1 MSYKLIRMLMKNLI
15 FLILTITSVN
25 VFGLK
30 LPIKKKPNV
39 IIIMTD
45 DQGYPE
51 LSMHGNPIL
60 KTPNLDELGKSSVQ
74 FKNFHVTPM
83 CAPTRGELLTGLDNA
98 VNQLSNVSSGRALL
112 KSGIPT
118 MGNIFAGNGYS
129 TGIFGKWHMGSN
141 YPYRPQDRG
150 FEESVWFPSSHIGS
164 VSDFWGN
171 DYFDDTYW
179 HNGKKQ
185 KYEGYCTDIFF
196 SESKR
201 FIEESIDREKPFFAY
216 ISTNTPHGPLY
227 PKEEDYKVLE
237 KLFDKSEFAGEKGLK
252 SRLVKYLAMIR
263 NIDSNI
269 GDLTDFLDDKG
280 VIDDTII
287 IFLTDNGSTMGKSY
301 FNAGMRGMKTEL
313 WEGGHRVPLFI
324 KWVNGNFKNTG
335 KEVEG
340 LCKVTDILPTLVELC
355 GLNVTNKSS
364 LKGLSLASILDGKEE
379 ISKDRKLIINYSR
392 MPNFISYPIPHGQT
406 ILKKEGAVVLWKG
419 WRLLESR
426 ELYNLENDPKQQL
439 NIYDKNPAIVKIL
452 ENELDQ
458 WWDSVKDDA
467 NEVQRIIIG
476 SAYENPTTLTA
487 IDWLDVFVDQQQ
499 QISLGARKNSY
510 WCLEVE
516 EVGEYEIELRRWPRE
531 TDATITGVPTTLG
544 GRKVKTYP
552 LPIKQASIYIGGVE
566 LRSISEKNPY
576 GFEGLTKN
584 VNSEDKFIKFN
595 VNLKKGP
602 IYLHTFFHL
611 DEGSDKKA
619 SDQNLIG
626 AYYVYINKI

>member
-1 MSYKLIRMLMKNLI
+1 MKNLI
-15 FLILTITSVN
+15 LVMLTISVTN
-25 VFGLK
+25 VFGFDRASE
-30 LPIKKKPNV
+30 KKPNV
-39 IIIMTD
+39 IVIMTD

-60 KTPNLDELGKSSVQ
+60 KTPNLDKLGKSSVQ

-98 VNQLSNVSSGRALL
+98 VNQLSNVSSGRSLL

-118 MGNIFAGNGYS
+118 MGNIFGANGYS

-150 FEESVWFPSSHIGS
+150 FDESVWFPSSHIGS

-196 SESKR
+196 NESIR
-201 FIEESIDREKPFFAY
+201 FIEESIDQDKPFFAY
-216 ISTNTPHGPLY
+216 IATNTPHGPLY
-227 PKEEDYKVLE
+227 PKQEDYEALE
-237 KLFDKSEFAGEKGLK
+237 KLFEKSKFANQKGLK
-252 SRLVKYLAMIR
+252 SSLVKYLAMIR
-263 NIDSNI
+263 NIDSNV
-269 GDLTDFLDDKG
+269 GDLANFLDTKG

-324 KWVNGNFKNTG
+324 KWKNGNFK
-335 KEVEG
+335 EVGNEIEG
-340 LCKVTDILPTLVELC
+340 LCRVTDIVPTLVELC
-355 GLNVTNKSS
+355 GLKISNRSS
-364 LKGLSLASILDGKEE
+364 LKGMSLAPILKGKKE
-379 ISKDRKLIINYSR
+379 ISKERKLIINYSR

-406 ILKKEGAVVLWKG
+406 ILKKEGAVVLWKN

-439 NIYDKNPAIVKIL
+439 NIYDENPGIVQIL
-452 ENELDQ
+452 DNELDR
-458 WWDSVKDDA
+458 WWDSVKEDA

-476 SAYENPTTLTA
+476 SSHENPTNLTA

-499 QISLGARKNSY
+499 QISYGARKNSY
-510 WCLEVE
+510 WCLEVDNA
-516 EVGEYEIELRRWPRE
+516 GEYEIELRRWPKE
-531 TDATITGVPTTLG
+531 TNALITGVPNTLG
-544 GRKVKTYP
+544 GRKAKTHA
-552 LPIKQASIYIGGVE
+552 LPITQASIYIGGLE
-566 LRSISEKNPY
+566 LRSISDKNPY
-576 GFEGLTKN
+576 GFEGLTKK
-584 VNSEDKFIKFN
+584 VDPKDTAIKFN
-595 VNLKKGP
+595 VNLEKGP

-611 DEGSDKKA
+611 DEGSSTRG

-626 AYYVYINKI
+626 AYYVCIKKLS

>member
-1 MSYKLIRMLMKNLI
+1 MKNLI
-15 FLILTITSVN
+15 LVMLTISVTN
-25 VFGLK
+25 IFGFDQASE
-30 LPIKKKPNV
+30 KKPNV
-39 IIIMTD
+39 IVIMTD

-60 KTPNLDELGKSSVQ
+60 KTPNLDKLGKSSVQ

-98 VNQLSNVSSGRALL
+98 VNQLSNVSSGRSLL

-118 MGNIFAGNGYS
+118 MGNIFGANGYS

-150 FEESVWFPSSHIGS
+150 FDESVWFPSSHIGS

-196 SESKR
+196 NESIR
-201 FIEESIDREKPFFAY
+201 FIEESIDQDKPFFAY
-216 ISTNTPHGPLY
+216 IATNTPHGPLY
-227 PKEEDYKVLE
+227 PKQEDYEVLE
-237 KLFDKSEFAGEKGLK
+237 KLFEKSKFANQKGLK
-252 SRLVKYLAMIR
+252 SSLVKYLAMIR
-263 NIDSNI
+263 NIDSNV
-269 GDLTDFLDDKG
+269 GDLANFLDTKG

-324 KWVNGNFKNTG
+324 KWKNGNFKEVGN
-335 KEVEG
+335 EVEG
-340 LCKVTDILPTLVELC
+340 LCRVTDIVPTLVELC
-355 GLNVTNKSS
+355 GLKISNRSS
-364 LKGLSLASILDGKEE
+364 LKGMSLAPILKGKKE
-379 ISKDRKLIINYSR
+379 ISKERKLIINYSR

-406 ILKKEGAVVLWKG
+406 ILKKEGAVVLWKN

-439 NIYDKNPAIVKIL
+439 NIYDENPGIVQIL
-452 ENELDQ
+452 DNELDR
-458 WWDSVKDDA
+458 WWDSVKEDA

-476 SAYENPTTLTA
+476 SSHENPTNLTA

-499 QISLGARKNSY
+499 QISYGARKNSY
-510 WCLEVE
+510 WCLEVDNA
-516 EVGEYEIELRRWPRE
+516 GEYEIELRRWPKE
-531 TDATITGVPTTLG
+531 TNASITGVPNTLG
-544 GRKVKTYP
+544 GRKAKTHA
-552 LPIKQASIYIGGVE
+552 LPITQASIYIGGLE
-566 LRSISEKNPY
+566 LRSISDKNPY
-576 GFEGLTKN
+576 GFEGLTKK
-584 VNSEDKFIKFN
+584 VDPKDKAIKFN
-595 VNLKKGP
+595 VNLEKGP

-611 DEGSDKKA
+611 DEGSSTRG

-626 AYYVYINKI
+626 AYYVCIKKLS

>member
-1 MSYKLIRMLMKNLI
+1 MKNLI
-15 FLILTITSVN
+15 FVLLTFCSVYI
-25 VFGLK
+25 FGFNTQV
-30 LPIKKKPNV
+30 KKKPNV
-39 IIIMTD
+39 IVIMTD

-60 KTPNLDELGKSSVQ
+60 KTPNLDKLGKNSVR

-98 VNQLSNVSSGRALL
+98 VNQLSNVSSGRSLL

-118 MGNIFAGNGYS
+118 MGNIFGANGYS

-150 FEESVWFPSSHIGS
+150 FDESVWFPSSHIGS

-196 SESKR
+196 NESKR
-201 FIEESIDREKPFFAY
+201 FIEESIEQDKPFFAY
-216 ISTNTPHGPLY
+216 IATNTPHGPFY
-227 PKEEDYKVLE
+227 PKDEDYEVLE
-237 KLFDKSEFAGEKGLK
+237 ELFEKSEFADQKELK
-252 SRLVKYLAMIR
+252 IQLVKYLAMIR
-263 NIDSNI
+263 NIDTNI
-269 GDLTDFLDDKG
+269 GELNDFLEKKG
-280 VIDDTII
+280 LLNDTII
-287 IFLTDNGSTMGKSY
+287 IFLTDNGSIMGKSY

-324 KWVNGNFKNTG
+324 KWKYGNFKEVGN
-335 KEVEG
+335 EVEG

-355 GLNVTNKSS
+355 GLKITNESS
-364 LKGLSLASILDGKEE
+364 LKGMSLAPILKGKKE

-406 ILKKEGAVVLWKG
+406 ILKKEGAVVLWKN

-439 NIYDKNPAIVKIL
+439 NVYDENPGIVQIL
-452 ENELDQ
+452 EKELNR
-458 WWDSVKDDA
+458 WWDSVKEDA

-476 SAYENPTTLTA
+476 SAHENPTKLTA

-499 QISLGARKNSY
+499 QISYGARKNSY
-510 WCLEVE
+510 WCLEVDNA
-516 EVGEYEIELRRWPRE
+516 GEYEIELRRWPKE
-531 TDATITGVPTTLG
+531 TNASINGVPNTLG
-544 GRKVKTYP
+544 GRKAKTHA
-552 LPIKQASIYIGGVE
+552 LPIKQASIYVGGLE
-566 LRSISEKNPY
+566 LRSISDKNPY

-584 VNSEDKFIKFN
+584 VNSEDKFIRFN

-611 DEGSDKKA
+611 DEGSSTRGA
-619 SDQNLIG
+619 DQNLIG
-626 AYYVYINKI
+626 AYYVYIKKLS

>member
-1 MSYKLIRMLMKNLI
+1 MKNLI
-15 FLILTITSVN
+15 LVTLIISVTN
-25 VFGLK
+25 IFGFDQASE
-30 LPIKKKPNV
+30 KKPNV
-39 IIIMTD
+39 IVIMTD

-60 KTPNLDELGKSSVQ
+60 KTPNLDKLGKSSIQ

-98 VNQLSNVSSGRALL
+98 VNQLSNVSSGRSLL

-118 MGNIFAGNGYS
+118 MGNIFGANGYS

-150 FEESVWFPSSHIGS
+150 FDESVWFPSSHIGS

-196 SESKR
+196 NESLR
-201 FIEESIDREKPFFAY
+201 FIEESIDQDKPFFAY
-216 ISTNTPHGPLY
+216 IATNTPHGPFY
-227 PKEEDYKVLE
+227 PKQEDYEVLE
-237 KLFDKSEFAGEKGLK
+237 KLFDKSKFANRKGFK
-252 SRLVKYLAMIR
+252 SVLVKYLAMIR
-263 NIDSNI
+263 NIDSNV
-269 GDLTDFLDDKG
+269 GDLVNFLETKG

-324 KWVNGNFKNTG
+324 KWKNGNFKEVG
-335 KEVEG
+335 DEVEG

-355 GLNVTNKSS
+355 GLKITNESS
-364 LKGLSLASILDGKEE
+364 LKGMSLAPILKGKKE
-379 ISKDRKLIINYSR
+379 ISKERKLIINYSR

-406 ILKKEGAVVLWKG
+406 ILKKEGAVVLWKN

-426 ELYNLENDPKQQL
+426 ELYNLENDPRQKL
-439 NIYDKNPAIVKIL
+439 NVYDENPGIVQIL
-452 ENELDQ
+452 ENELDR
-458 WWDSVKDDA
+458 WWDSVKEDA

-476 SAYENPTTLTA
+476 SSHENPTNLTA

-499 QISLGARKNSY
+499 QISYGARKNSY
-510 WCLEVE
+510 WCLEVDNA
-516 EVGEYEIELRRWPRE
+516 GEYEIELRRWPKE
-531 TDATITGVPTTLG
+531 TNALITGVPNTLG
-544 GRKVKTYP
+544 GRKAKTHA
-552 LPIKQASIYIGGVE
+552 LPITQASIYIGGLE
-566 LRSISEKNPY
+566 LRSISDKNPY
-576 GFEGLTKN
+576 GFEGLTKKVDPN
-584 VNSEDKFIKFN
+584 DTAIKFY
-595 VNLKKGP
+595 VNLEKGP

-611 DEGSDKKA
+611 DEGSSNRGA
-619 SDQNLIG
+619 DQSLIG
-626 AYYVYINKI
+626 AYYVYIKKLS

>member
-1 MSYKLIRMLMKNLI
+1 MKNLI
-15 FLILTITSVN
+15 LVTLIISVTKI
-25 VFGLK
+25 FGFDK
-30 LPIKKKPNV
+30 ASEKKPNV
-39 IIIMTD
+39 IVIMTD

-60 KTPNLDELGKSSVQ
+60 KTPNLDKLGKSSVQ
-74 FKNFHVTPM
+74 FKNNHVTPM

-98 VNQLSNVSSGRALL
+98 VNQLSNVSSGRSLL

-118 MGNIFAGNGYS
+118 MGNIFGANGYS

-150 FEESVWFPSSHIGS
+150 FDESVWFPSSHIGS

-196 SESKR
+196 NESKR
-201 FIEESIDREKPFFAY
+201 FIEESIDQEKPFFAY
-216 ISTNTPHGPLY
+216 IATNTPHGPLY
-227 PKEEDYKVLE
+227 PKQVDYEVLE
-237 KLFDKSEFAGEKGLK
+237 KLFDKSKFANRKGFK
-252 SRLVKYLAMIR
+252 SVLVKYLAMIR
-263 NIDSNI
+263 NIDSNV
-269 GDLTDFLDDKG
+269 GDLVNFIETKG

-324 KWVNGNFKNTG
+324 KWKNGNFKEVGN
-335 KEVEG
+335 EVEG
-340 LCKVTDILPTLVELC
+340 LCRVTDIVPTLVELC
-355 GLNVTNKSS
+355 GLKITNESS
-364 LKGLSLASILDGKEE
+364 LKGMSLAPILRGKKE
-379 ISKDRKLIINYSR
+379 ISKERKLIINYSR

-406 ILKKEGAVVLWKG
+406 ILKKEGAVVLWKN

-439 NIYDKNPAIVKIL
+439 NVYDENPGIVQIL
-452 ENELDQ
+452 ENELNR
-458 WWDSVKDDA
+458 WWDSVKEDA

-476 SAYENPTTLTA
+476 SAHENPTKLTA

-499 QISLGARKNSY
+499 QISYGARKN
-510 WCLEVE
+510 C
-516 EVGEYEIELRRWPRE
+516 
-531 TDATITGVPTTLG
+531 T
-544 GRKVKTYP
+544 
-552 LPIKQASIYIGGVE
+552 
-566 LRSISEKNPY
+566 
-576 GFEGLTKN
+576 
-584 VNSEDKFIKFN
+584 
-595 VNLKKGP
+595 
-602 IYLHTFFHL
+602 
-611 DEGSDKKA
+611 
-619 SDQNLIG
+619 
-626 AYYVYINKI
+626 

>member
-1 MSYKLIRMLMKNLI
+1 MKNLI
-15 FLILTITSVN
+15 ILILTISLTN
-25 VFGLK
+25 VFGHDWVS
-30 LPIKKKPNV
+30 KKKPNV

-60 KTPNLDELGKSSVQ
+60 KTPNLDKLGKSSVQ

-98 VNQLSNVSSGRALL
+98 VNQLSNVSSGRSLL

-118 MGNIFAGNGYS
+118 MGNIFGSNGYS

-150 FEESVWFPSSHIGS
+150 FDESVWFPSSHIGS

-185 KYEGYCTDIFF
+185 KYKGYCTDIFF
-196 SESKR
+196 NESKR
-201 FIEESIDREKPFFAY
+201 FIEESIEQDKPFFAY
-216 ISTNTPHGPLY
+216 IATNTPHGPFY
-227 PKEEDYKVLE
+227 PKDEDYKTLMDLYE
-237 KLFDKSEFAGEKGLK
+237 KSEFADQKELK
-252 SRLVKYLAMIR
+252 IQLVKYLAMIK

-269 GDLTDFLDDKG
+269 GELNDFLEKKG
-280 VIDDTII
+280 LLNDTII
-287 IFLTDNGSTMGKSY
+287 IFLTDNGSIMGKSY

-324 KWVNGNFKNTG
+324 KWKNGDFKKVG
-335 KEVEG
+335 KEIEG
-340 LCKVTDILPTLVELC
+340 LCKVTDIVPTLVELC
-355 GLNVTNKSS
+355 GLKITNKSS
-364 LKGLSLASILDGKEE
+364 LKGISLASILDGKEE

-439 NIYDKNPAIVKIL
+439 NVYDENPGIVQIL
-452 ENELDQ
+452 EKELNI
-458 WWDSVKDDA
+458 WWDSVKEDA

-476 SAYENPTTLTA
+476 SAHENPTKLTA

-499 QISLGARKNSY
+499 QISYGARKNSY
-510 WCLEVE
+510 WCLEVDNA
-516 EVGEYEIELRRWPRE
+516 GEYEIELRRWPKE
-531 TDATITGVPTTLG
+531 TNASINGVPNTLG
-544 GRKVKTYP
+544 GRKAKTHA
-552 LPIKQASIYIGGVE
+552 LPIKQASIYIGGLE
-566 LRSISEKNPY
+566 LRSISDKNPY

-584 VNSEDKFIKFN
+584 VNSKDKFIRFN

-611 DEGSDKKA
+611 DEGSSTRGA
-619 SDQNLIG
+619 DQNLIG
-626 AYYVYINKI
+626 AYYVYVKKLS

>member
-1 MSYKLIRMLMKNLI
+1 MKNLI
-15 FLILTITSVN
+15 ILILTISLTN
-25 VFGLK
+25 VFGHDWVS
-30 LPIKKKPNV
+30 KKKPNV

-60 KTPNLDELGKSSVQ
+60 KTPNLDKLGKSSVQ

-98 VNQLSNVSSGRALL
+98 VNQLSNVSSGRSLL

-118 MGNIFAGNGYS
+118 MGNIFGSNGYS

-150 FEESVWFPSSHIGS
+150 FDESVWFPSSHIGS

-185 KYEGYCTDIFF
+185 KYKGYCTDIFF
-196 SESKR
+196 NESKR
-201 FIEESIDREKPFFAY
+201 FIEESIEQDKPFFAY
-216 ISTNTPHGPLY
+216 IATNTPHGPFY
-227 PKEEDYKVLE
+227 PKDEDYEVLE
-237 KLFDKSEFAGEKGLK
+237 ELFEKSELADQKELK
-252 SRLVKYLAMIR
+252 IQLVKYLAMIR
-263 NIDSNI
+263 NIDTNI
-269 GDLTDFLDDKG
+269 GELNDFLEKKG
-280 VIDDTII
+280 LLNDTII
-287 IFLTDNGSTMGKSY
+287 IFLTDNGSIMGKSY

-324 KWVNGNFKNTG
+324 KWKNGDFKKAGN
-335 KEVEG
+335 EVEG
-340 LCKVTDILPTLVELC
+340 LCKVTDIVPTLVELC
-355 GLNVTNKSS
+355 DLKISNKSS
-364 LKGLSLASILDGKEE
+364 LKGISLASILDGKEE

-439 NIYDKNPAIVKIL
+439 NVYDENPGIVQIL
-452 ENELDQ
+452 EKELNR
-458 WWDSVKDDA
+458 WWDSVKEDA

-476 SAYENPTTLTA
+476 SSQENPTNLTA

-499 QISLGARKNSY
+499 QISYGARKNSY
-510 WCLEVE
+510 WCLEVDNA
-516 EVGEYEIELRRWPRE
+516 GEYEIELRRWPKE
-531 TDATITGVPTTLG
+531 TNASITGVPNTLG
-544 GRKVKTYP
+544 GRKAKTHA
-552 LPIKQASIYIGGVE
+552 LPITQASIYIGGLE
-566 LRSISEKNPY
+566 LRSISDKNPY

-584 VNSEDKFIKFN
+584 VNSEDKFIRFN

-611 DEGSDKKA
+611 DEGSSTRGA
-619 SDQNLIG
+619 DQNLIG
-626 AYYVYINKI
+626 AYYVYVKKLS